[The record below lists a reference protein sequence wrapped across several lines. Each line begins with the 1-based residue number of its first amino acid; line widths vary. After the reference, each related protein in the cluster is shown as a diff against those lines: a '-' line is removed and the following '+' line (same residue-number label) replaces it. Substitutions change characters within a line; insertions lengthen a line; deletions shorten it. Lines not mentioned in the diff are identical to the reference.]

1 MENRPASAKPATTA
15 STPSQ
20 SSTPDVKSPATRPLY
35 SSKLGDQRART
46 SDAVPATSTSQ
57 QNRQS
62 APPVQQKAWT
72 SAKNP
77 ITGQSARP
85 QNNFSSQDKKSVTS
99 SLREG
104 QRVRITLASGSEF
117 EGTYANAQDPNT
129 CRLTTV
135 TQKKLPNS
143 AEMNG
148 APRKEQG
155 TMTFQKKDIVD
166 ACPLLINNLGKSD
179 GKPTNGNRSS
189 FRTDAAISNSRFGNE
204 RTLHRWVPDS
214 TDGLDDSLEKTNTSG
229 TWDQFAANER
239 LFGLKTDYDENIY
252 TTTIDKSHPQ
262 YKERMA
268 AAERKA
274 REIER
279 SAPVTA
285 HVAEERVMDFQGGD
299 DRDEEDKYSGVQRQD
314 FPPLSGGRE
323 NKYTPPAR
331 RAPAA
336 HSTVKGAPVDP
347 AIISSQLKAPPQKQP
362 AQTAADVK
370 SSVQP
375 TKPSPAPTSTT
386 ADSKVE
392 SKPDAKTA
400 EVKAVDAKATDKSAA
415 PAQAAVSTT
424 ATAQTLSSKQQG
436 IEQRLL
442 TSFKEF
448 ANIQRGSAL
457 SAQRAKN
464 KADKEVRLNDLRKFY
479 QEFKLSTPVPSDLIS
494 IIAKDPAK
502 QKEIQEKALKN
513 AQEMAKIKAEQ
524 AALKAKEVNAAKEGA
539 SKTTTEQTSSATT
552 TTADTRTAS
561 RPTAPQH
568 SSSAGGVPSRHQGQ
582 RNSYQ
587 HPQTAYHQP
596 YTRGNRPPPHMS
608 QSQQTGNLS
617 QRLRNVEQHKMQHP
631 HMGQHPQGPD
641 MRLAPT
647 GPANNG
653 DPSFAR
659 RTSGV
664 PPPTK
669 QFNPL
674 IHEFR
679 PGATPFAP
687 TFSPAGPSQAS
698 SPRASVNNVVVE
710 PAGASAL
717 PPGKLI
723 RRKTKD
729 VDPKKCNILAFLEKE
744 EKPSMHSHAV
754 RWEEN
759 GALRPAYETPPTWR
773 QADPQNE
780 KADSTMNM
788 TYTEYMERYPV
799 PNTVNATPNPSHALP
814 QFHHQHQLPIHMQHG
829 AQNLAPRQSPHMPP
843 MPMQPG
849 QHGHAPHVPFTA
861 PDDHRMM
868 HSNSQQSFASP
879 RMGHAAMVYPQ
890 GTPGQFQY
898 SQPMM
903 QPYMPGGAPQ
913 MGPFRS
919 FSNNPQF
926 MPQQQHHMGG
936 PVMMQPQFIP
946 GPNGALMAAGPQ
958 VQMYPGHPQ
967 FIPAGGVPPQPMNG
981 TNGYP
986 SPGRPAAPM
995 MVHQGSQQG
1004 QPGVYGM
1011 SPAVQYQQPA
1021 FVAQQ
1026 QPQGK
1031 FPNQRAQ

>member
-46 SDAVPATSTSQ
+46 SDAVPATLASQ

-104 QRVRITLASGSEF
+104 QRVRITLANGSEF
-117 EGTYANAQDPNT
+117 EGTYANTQDPNT

-148 APRKEQG
+148 ASRKEQG
-155 TMTFQKKDIVD
+155 TMTFQKKEIVD
-166 ACPLLINNLGKSD
+166 ARPLLVNNLGKSD
-179 GKPTNGNRSS
+179 GKPTNGNRAS

-299 DRDEEDKYSGVQRQD
+299 DRDEEDKYSGVRRQD

-347 AIISSQLKAPPQKQP
+347 AIISSQLKAPPQKQA
-362 AQTAADVK
+362 AQTVADVK
-370 SSVQP
+370 SPVQQ

-392 SKPDAKTA
+392 SKPDVKVA
-400 EVKAVDAKATDKSAA
+400 EVKAVNAKATDKSAA

-479 QEFKLSTPVPSDLIS
+479 HEFKLSTPVPSDLIS

-513 AQEMAKIKAEQ
+513 AQEMARIKAEQ
-524 AALKAKEVNAAKEGA
+524 AALKAKEANAAKEGA

-587 HPQTAYHQP
+587 HPQAAYHQP

-687 TFSPAGPSQAS
+687 AFSPAGPSQAS
-698 SPRASVNNVVVE
+698 SPRVSVNNVVVE

-744 EKPSMHSHAV
+744 EKPSMQSHAV

-799 PNTVNATPNPSHALP
+799 PSTVNATPNPSHALP